1 MLVLDPDLDEAVTL
15 SAVDLVAVVWLDN
28 TVSRAVSAVS
38 AVSWEAA
45 STLSQISTS
54 LAVDVVAAVDLAVDD
69 FEAVAVLAVAADD
82 LDVDALED
90 VDILAVDLFVALAL
104 EVLDLT
110 VDALVVAA
118 DLAAD
123 TDLAV
128 DTLAVEALAAD
139 TDFATVTDFA
149 VIADFAADLTDIES
163 LLESDDF
170 LLSVELSSLVA
181 DVLAAFVVL
190 LPLLEKELLFF
201 TVFPDFSASILDLE
215 DFFSK
220 LDWLVSTIACAK
232 LLSAEFTQLSSA
244 LIVSSAEFFL
254 MMFSF
259 LEEERMLVLLL
270 FELFTR
276 FEVSVSN
283 FLMTLEAEIEVSST
297 PDSTG
302 DS

>member
-28 TVSRAVSAVS
+28 TVSRAVSAVA

-45 STLSQISTS
+45 SKLSQISTS

-139 TDFATVTDFA
+139 TDFAAVTDFA

-170 LLSVELSSLVA
+170 LLSVELSSL
-181 DVLAAFVVL
+181 VLAAFVVL

-220 LDWLVSTIACAK
+220 LDWLVSTVACAK